1 MYAEPQSYF
10 PVLTEP
16 AASHVASPGAYD
28 SERIHTI
35 MRRKS
40 PGMAEIRHMTA
51 LLKEAASLIPDYPAF
66 ETICADSLLHAWHS
80 DRLTGKR
87 ELHNRRR
94 AWMRLFRHFAPLHG
108 IEKDIQIV
116 ALNRSGSYACE
127 LNPKRDRGQ
136 AWRDVVLRARQF
148 GIYESEL
155 EGLAIR
161 AEKRN
166 ASFKARSGAQS
177 FASK

>member
-1 MYAEPQSYF
+1 MRHARMCLPIALEA
-10 PVLTEP
+10 VER
-16 AASHVASPGAYD
+16 
-28 SERIHTI
+28 ERIHAI

-40 PGMAEIRHMTA
+40 HGMAEIRHMTA
-51 LLKEAASLIPDYPAF
+51 LLKEAAGLIPGYPAF
-66 ETICADSLLHAWHS
+66 ETLCAGSLLQAWES

-94 AWMRLFRHFAPLHG
+94 AWMRQFRHFAPLHG

-127 LNPKRDRGQ
+127 LVTKPDRGQ
-136 AWRDVVLRARQF
+136 AWRDIVLRVRQF
-148 GIYESEL
+148 GIYENEL

-166 ASFKARSGAQS
+166 ASFRARSGAQS
-177 FASK
+177 FAAK

>member
-1 MYAEPQSYF
+1 MCL
-10 PVLTEP
+10 PVAIE
-16 AASHVASPGAYD
+16 AGER
-28 SERIHTI
+28 ERIHAI

-40 PGMAEIRHMTA
+40 HGMAEIRLMTA
-51 LLKEAASLIPDYPAF
+51 LLKEAAGLIPGYPAF
-66 ETICADSLLHAWHS
+66 ETLCADSLLHAWES

-127 LNPKRDRGQ
+127 LAAKPDRGQ
-136 AWRDVVLRARQF
+136 AWRDMVLRARQF
-148 GIYESEL
+148 GIYENEL

-166 ASFKARSGAQS
+166 ASIKARSGARS
-177 FASK
+177 FTAK